1 LPIFAKIENM
11 IFSKINIPRWLIFL
25 IDICFALFSVLFAYM
40 LRFNFHIP
48 EVELPSMPKVVAA
61 VLIIR
66 ALSFAIAKSYAGII
80 RYTTT
85 DDAFRI
91 IIVNLSTAF
100 LLGIINLISFYFVN
114 SLYFIPF
121 SIIIIDLI
129 LITMLM
135 IFFRLLVKMAY
146 LEIRSA
152 SKEKKN
158 VIIYGAGQEGVI
170 AKEALNRDAGASY
183 KVQAFVDANP
193 KNSGKKIEG
202 VTIHNIKELKRL
214 LEINDIS
221 LFIIADSKSSR
232 SQKEQLVDICLKH
245 EIQLMS
251 VPPISQWV
259 DGILSFSQIRKVK
272 IEDLLGREEIKL
284 NEEEVKHELQNKNIL
299 ITGAAGSIG
308 SELFRQV
315 ARFQPG
321 KLILLDQA
329 ETPLFHIELESVQRE
344 LTNTSIHIADIR
356 NKEGLK
362 RIFEKEKPDYIFHA
376 AAYKHV
382 PMMENN
388 PLEAFETNV
397 LGTKNLA
404 DLSMEFGLSKFVMI
418 STDKAVNPT
427 NVMGA
432 SKRLAEIYTQSSDQA
447 NKTRFVTTRFGNV
460 LGSNGSVIPLFRK
473 QIENGGPIT
482 ITHPDIT
489 RFFMTIPE
497 ACQLVLQAAAIGKG
511 GEIFVFDMGESVKIK
526 ELAYKMLQLSGLE
539 EGRDIKITYTG
550 LRPGEKLYEELLN
563 DRENTLATHHEK
575 IMKASISP
583 YPKEHFLPDF
593 EELSS
598 IFRQGNVDALIR
610 KMKQIIP
617 EYISQ
622 NSRFS
627 NLDKQTDPE

>member
-1 LPIFAKIENM
+1 
-11 IFSKINIPRWLIFL
+11 
-25 IDICFALFSVLFAYM
+25 M

-526 ELAYKMLQLSGLE
+526 ELADKMLQLSGLE

>member
-526 ELAYKMLQLSGLE
+526 ELADKMLQLSGLE

>member
-1 LPIFAKIENM
+1 
-11 IFSKINIPRWLIFL
+11 
-25 IDICFALFSVLFAYM
+25 M

-315 ARFQPG
+315 ARFKPG

>member
-1 LPIFAKIENM
+1 
-11 IFSKINIPRWLIFL
+11 
-25 IDICFALFSVLFAYM
+25 M